1 MNMVLT
7 FSERATL
14 LSDSVLIK
22 AFSYRTTGSA
32 EISKFLCDFEGNK
45 SKKIFFKRPFESSQS
60 SGHLMEC
67 FLCADVG
74 GGSGVNQAQAL
85 PARSS

>member
-14 LSDSVLIK
+14 LSDSILIK
-22 AFSYRTTGSA
+22 AFLYRTGSA

-60 SGHLMEC
+60 SGHLM
-67 FLCADVG
+67 
-74 GGSGVNQAQAL
+74 GVL
-85 PARSS
+85 PVC